1 MTVVI
6 GAVAL
11 IAIVV
16 LVIITSF
23 RSIGP
28 SEIGLVTK
36 RIGRKLAADQ
46 IVAMNGEAGYQADLL
61 MPGLRFKLWPIYGV
75 QRHDWVQVPPDHIG
89 LVIAQVGTPLPTGAK
104 SGVYKKS
111 FGNFA
116 DIRTFLSEGG
126 QRGVQRPVL
135 PPGTTA
141 PIHPVGF
148 IVVTSDQVY
157 GKIVSESAA
166 KAIDAVDPA
175 LLQVVRITPQGDKDI
190 VGVITAL
197 EGPPSS
203 GIASRIG
210 GFDDIAA
217 SEKAAKGSA
226 GSIIQ
231 AVLRSKN
238 DLHDNYQ
245 DYQAFLD
252 AGGCIGLQHDPLL
265 YGSYLLNPLLV
276 QVELREMLV
285 VRQGEVAV
293 MKSYVGLPTED
304 TSGEEFK
311 FGSIVAPG
319 HQGIWSEPL
328 RTGKYTLNPRIYEAE
343 IVPTSILTL
352 NWSASTSEA
361 HSLDARLDRIDAKS
375 KEAFTF
381 SIDLQVQIHVPDTRA
396 PKVISMVG
404 TMQNLV
410 NEVLHSAVGN
420 YFRNKLQTLG
430 ATEFIEKRD
439 EVQHAAEGYIRQY
452 LARYEVET
460 RGVYIQD
467 VAFPPDLV
475 EVLTSREIAAQEKA
489 TFAQQQVAQEA
500 RVSLEQQRGVA
511 DMQSRLAQANVSID
525 IERANAQAARA
536 RAQGEADVITTTGK
550 AEATRKQAIGQAEA
564 VAEQALGLARAKG
577 FAAQRRAIGSAE
589 TAMVAALREVSSG
602 GVKIVPDIQ
611 VGDDSGG
618 VIGGLGALLMR
629 SLAGGN
635 GNGNGKH
642 GLPAGDAEEDFVEE
656 DDFETIEPVD
666 EHVVEVTPE
675 PEAAYAFTP
684 LPVAAELDG
693 PAADEEVALE
703 EEAPV
708 EEASASSEYYTRT
721 ELEAMTVADLRAIAA
736 ESGIDSS
743 GLKKVELIDA
753 LLGE

>member
-1 MTVVI
+1 M
-6 GAVAL
+6 A
-11 IAIVV
+11 IAIGTLVLGALLVVVV
-16 LVIITSF
+16 LGSF
-23 RSIGP
+23 HSIGP
-28 SEIGLVTK
+28 SQVGLVTK

-46 IVAMNGEAGYQADLL
+46 ILALKGEAGFQADLL
-61 MPGLRFKLWPIYGV
+61 MPGLRFKLWPVYGV

-89 LVIAQVGTPLPTGAK
+89 LVLAQVGSRLPTGAK
-104 SGVYKKS
+104 SAVYKPE

-116 DIRTFLSEGG
+116 DVRAFLDNGG
-126 QRGVQRPVL
+126 QRGVQRPML

-148 IVVTSDQVY
+148 VVVTSDQVF
-157 GKIVSESAA
+157 GKIVSDAA
-166 KAIDAVDPA
+166 EKAIDQVDPA
-175 LLQVVRITPQGDKDI
+175 VLKVVHITPQGDRDI
-190 VGVITAL
+190 VGVVTTL
-197 EGPPSS
+197 EGPPSG

-210 GFDDIAA
+210 GFDDVATMDSSA
-217 SEKAAKGSA
+217 TGSA
-226 GSIIQ
+226 IQIIQ

-252 AGGCIGLQHDPLL
+252 SGGCIGLQHDPLL
-265 YGSYLLNPLLV
+265 YGSYLLNPFLV
-276 QVELREMLV
+276 KVELREMLV

-293 MKSYVGLPTED
+293 IKSYVGLPTED

-311 FGSIVAPG
+311 FGSIVEPG

-352 NWSASTSEA
+352 NWSQATSEA
-361 HSLDARLDRIDAKS
+361 HSLDVRLSRIEAKS

-439 EVQHAAEGYIRQY
+439 EVQHAAEAYIRQY
-452 LARYEVET
+452 LSRYEVET

-467 VAFPPDLV
+467 VTFPADLV

-489 TFAQQQVAQEA
+489 TFAQQRAAQEA

-511 DMQSRLAQANVSID
+511 DMQAQLAQANVSID
-525 IERANAQAARA
+525 IEKANAQAARA
-536 RAQGEADVITTTGK
+536 RAQGQADVITTTGD
-550 AEATRKQAIGQAEA
+550 AEATRTRAIGEAEA
-564 VAEQALGLARAKG
+564 AAEQASGLARAKG
-577 FAAQRRAIGSAE
+577 FEAQRQAIGAGQ
-589 TAMVAALREVSSG
+589 TALVAALREVASG
-602 GVKIVPDIQ
+602 DVKIVPDIQ
-611 VGDDSGG
+611 VGAEGGG

-629 SLAGGN
+629 TLADDRE
-635 GNGNGKH
+635 
-642 GLPAGDAEEDFVEE
+642 PAR
-656 DDFETIEPVD
+656 T
-666 EHVVEVTPE
+666 TPQRLDKGE
-675 PEAAYAFTP
+675 AEAADGDGSNDRDRDSESP
-684 LPVAAELDG
+684 SVDRSEPGAE
-693 PAADEEVALE
+693 PA
-703 EEAPV
+703 P
-708 EEASASSEYYTRT
+708 
-721 ELEAMTVADLRAIAA
+721 
-736 ESGIDSS
+736 
-743 GLKKVELIDA
+743 
-753 LLGE
+753 

>member
-1 MTVVI
+1 
-6 GAVAL
+6 VA
-11 IAIVV
+11 IAIGTLVLGALLVVVV
-16 LVIITSF
+16 LRSF
-23 RSIGP
+23 HSIGP
-28 SEIGLVTK
+28 SQVGLVTK

-46 IVAMNGEAGYQADLL
+46 ILALKGEAGFQADLL
-61 MPGLRFKLWPIYGV
+61 MPGLRFKLWPVYGV

-89 LVIAQVGTPLPTGAK
+89 LVLAQVGSRLPTGAK
-104 SGVYKKS
+104 SAVYKPE

-116 DIRTFLSEGG
+116 DVRAFLDNGG
-126 QRGVQRPVL
+126 QRGVQRPML

-148 IVVTSDQVY
+148 VVVTSDQVF
-157 GKIVSESAA
+157 GKIVSDAA
-166 KAIDAVDPA
+166 EKAIDQVDPA
-175 LLQVVRITPQGDKDI
+175 VLKVVHITPQGDRDI
-190 VGVITAL
+190 VGVVTTL
-197 EGPPSS
+197 EGPPSG

-210 GFDDIAA
+210 GFDDVATMDSSA
-217 SEKAAKGSA
+217 TGSA
-226 GSIIQ
+226 IQIIQ

-252 AGGCIGLQHDPLL
+252 SGGCIGLQHDPLL
-265 YGSYLLNPLLV
+265 YGSYLLNPFLV
-276 QVELREMLV
+276 KVELREMLV

-293 MKSYVGLPTED
+293 IKSYVGLPTED

-311 FGSIVAPG
+311 FGSIVEPG
-319 HQGIWSEPL
+319 HQGIWAEPL

-352 NWSASTSEA
+352 NWSQATSEA
-361 HSLDARLDRIDAKS
+361 HSLDVRLSRIEAKS

-439 EVQHAAEGYIRQY
+439 EVQHAAEAYIRQY
-452 LARYEVET
+452 LSRYEVET

-467 VAFPPDLV
+467 VTFPADLV

-489 TFAQQQVAQEA
+489 TFAQQRAAQEA

-511 DMQSRLAQANVSID
+511 DMQAQLAQANVSID
-525 IERANAQAARA
+525 IEKANAQAARA
-536 RAQGEADVITTTGK
+536 RAQGQADVSTTTGD
-550 AEATRKQAIGQAEA
+550 AEATRTRAIGEAEA
-564 VAEQALGLARAKG
+564 AAEQASGLARAKG
-577 FAAQRRAIGSAE
+577 FEAQRQAIGAGQ
-589 TAMVAALREVSSG
+589 TALVAALREVASG
-602 GVKIVPDIQ
+602 DVKIVPDIQ
-611 VGDDSGG
+611 VGAEGGG

-629 SLAGGN
+629 TLADDRE
-635 GNGNGKH
+635 
-642 GLPAGDAEEDFVEE
+642 PAR
-656 DDFETIEPVD
+656 T
-666 EHVVEVTPE
+666 TPQRLDKGE
-675 PEAAYAFTP
+675 AEAADGDGSNDRDRDSEGP
-684 LPVAAELDG
+684 SVDRSEPGAE
-693 PAADEEVALE
+693 PA
-703 EEAPV
+703 P
-708 EEASASSEYYTRT
+708 
-721 ELEAMTVADLRAIAA
+721 
-736 ESGIDSS
+736 
-743 GLKKVELIDA
+743 
-753 LLGE
+753 

>member
-1 MTVVI
+1 MGIAIGSGVIVV
-6 GAVAL
+6 AVA
-11 IAIVV
+11 VV
-16 LVIITSF
+16 VASF
-23 RSIGP
+23 RTIGP
-28 SEIGLVTK
+28 AQVGLVTK
-36 RIGRKLAADQ
+36 RIGRRLGADQ
-46 IVAMNGEAGYQADLL
+46 ILALKGEAGYQADLL

-75 QRHDWVQVPPDHIG
+75 RRHDWVQVPPDHIG
-89 LVIAQVGTPLPTGAK
+89 LVIAQVGSGLPTGAK
-104 SGVYKKS
+104 SAVYKPA

-116 DIRTFLSEGG
+116 DVRAFLEGGG

-135 PPGTTA
+135 PPGTTS

-148 IVVTSDQVY
+148 IVVTSDQVF
-157 GKIVSESAA
+157 GSIVSDSAA

-175 LLQVVRITPQGDKDI
+175 VLHVVQITPEGDRDI
-190 VGVITAL
+190 VGVVTTL
-197 EGPPSS
+197 EGPPAG

-210 GFDDIAA
+210 GFDDVAA
-217 SEKAAKGSA
+217 MEGSA
-226 GSIIQ
+226 AGSAIQVIQ

-252 AGGCIGLQHDPLL
+252 NGGCIGLQHDPLL
-265 YGSYLLNPLLV
+265 YGSYLLNPFLV
-276 QVELREMLV
+276 KVELREMLV

-311 FGSIVAPG
+311 FGSIVDPG

-352 NWSASTSEA
+352 NWSTATSEA
-361 HSLDARLDRIDAKS
+361 HSLDARLSRIDAKS

-439 EVQHAAEGYIRQY
+439 EVQNAAEAYIRQY

-467 VAFPPDLV
+467 VTFPTDLV

-489 TFAQQQVAQEA
+489 TFAQQRVAQEA

-511 DMQSRLAQANVSID
+511 DMQAELAQANVSID
-525 IERANAQAARA
+525 IEKANAHAARA
-536 RAQGEADVITTTGK
+536 RAQGEADVITTTGG
-550 AEATRKQAIGQAEA
+550 AEATRTRAIGEAEA
-564 VAEQALGLARAKG
+564 AAEEALGLARAKG
-577 FAAQRRAIGSAE
+577 FSAQRQAIGAGE
-589 TAMVAALREVSSG
+589 TALVAALREVGTG

-611 VGDDSGG
+611 VGADGGG

-629 SLAGGN
+629 TLSRGG
-635 GNGNGKH
+635 
-642 GLPAGDAEEDFVEE
+642 AEEPGSGDNGAPPENAVGEVEPAEGGQASEVEYWTRE
-656 DDFETIEPVD
+656 D
-666 EHVVEVTPE
+666 
-675 PEAAYAFTP
+675 
-684 LPVAAELDG
+684 
-693 PAADEEVALE
+693 
-703 EEAPV
+703 
-708 EEASASSEYYTRT
+708 
-721 ELEAMTVADLRAIAA
+721 LEAKSVSELRGIAGEAEIVTRGMNKAAVIAA
-736 ESGIDSS
+736 I
-743 GLKKVELIDA
+743 
-753 LLGE
+753 LGEDT

>member
-1 MTVVI
+1 MSVVI
-6 GAVAL
+6 GAFVVIVLLVL
-11 IAIVV
+11 IAAA
-16 LVIITSF
+16 SF

-28 SEIGLVTK
+28 SEVGLVTK

-61 MPGLRFKLWPIYGV
+61 MPGLRFKLWPVYGV

-89 LVIAQVGTPLPTGAK
+89 LVLAQVGEPLPTGAK
-104 SGVYKKS
+104 SGRYKPS

-116 DIRTFLSEGG
+116 DIRAFLNEGG

-166 KAIDAVDPA
+166 KAIEAVDPA
-175 LLQVVRITPQGDKDI
+175 LLQVVRITPQGDKDV
-190 VGVITAL
+190 VGVVTTL

-210 GFDDIAA
+210 GFDDVSAM
-217 SEKAAKGSA
+217 EKTAKGTA
-226 GSIIQ
+226 TGVIQ

-252 AGGCIGLQHDPLL
+252 NGGAIGLQHDPLL

-304 TSGEEFK
+304 TSGDEFK

-352 NWSASTSEA
+352 NWSDATSEA
-361 HSLDARLDRIDAKS
+361 HSLDVRLDRIDAKS

-439 EVQHAAEGYIRQY
+439 EVQSAAEGYIRQY

-467 VAFPPDLV
+467 VAFPADLV

-589 TAMVAALREVSSG
+589 TAMVAALREVSAG

-611 VGDDSGG
+611 VGDEGGG

-629 SLAGGN
+629 SLA
-635 GNGNGKH
+635 NGNGKA
-642 GLPAGDAEEDFVEE
+642 LPSGGGDAEDVYVEDA
-656 DDFETIEPVD
+656 DDGFETIEPL
-666 EHVVEVTPE
+666 EEPVVEPPV
-675 PEAAYAFTP
+675 EAPPTNYGFTP
-684 LPVAAELDG
+684 LPVADALE
-693 PAADEEVALE
+693 AATTVEEPEPEPPVE
-703 EEAPV
+703 EEATT
-708 EEASASSEYYTRT
+708 EYWSRD
-721 ELEAMTVADLRAIAA
+721 ELTQLTVAQLKDIAD
-736 ESGIDSS
+736 ESGVDTT
-743 GLKKVELIDA
+743 GLKKAEIVDA
-753 LLGE
+753 ILGE

>member
-1 MTVVI
+1 
-6 GAVAL
+6 VA
-11 IAIVV
+11 IAIGTLVLGALLVVVV
-16 LVIITSF
+16 LGSF
-23 RSIGP
+23 HSIGP
-28 SEIGLVTK
+28 SQVGLVTK

-46 IVAMNGEAGYQADLL
+46 ILALKGEAGFQADLL
-61 MPGLRFKLWPIYGV
+61 MPGLRFKLWPVYGV

-89 LVIAQVGTPLPTGAK
+89 LVLAQVGSRLPTGAK
-104 SGVYKKS
+104 SAVYKPQ

-116 DIRTFLSEGG
+116 DVRAFLDNGG
-126 QRGVQRPVL
+126 QRGVQRPML

-148 IVVTSDQVY
+148 VVVTSDQVF
-157 GKIVSESAA
+157 GKIVSDAA
-166 KAIDAVDPA
+166 EKAIDQVDPA
-175 LLQVVRITPQGDKDI
+175 VLKVVHITPQGDRDI
-190 VGVITAL
+190 VGVVTTL
-197 EGPPSS
+197 EGPPSG

-210 GFDDIAA
+210 GFDDVATMDSSA
-217 SEKAAKGSA
+217 TGSA
-226 GSIIQ
+226 IQIIQ

-252 AGGCIGLQHDPLL
+252 SGGCIGLQHDPLL
-265 YGSYLLNPLLV
+265 YGSYLLNPFLV
-276 QVELREMLV
+276 KVELREMLV

-293 MKSYVGLPTED
+293 IKSYVGLPTED

-311 FGSIVAPG
+311 FGSIVEPG

-352 NWSASTSEA
+352 NWSQATSEA
-361 HSLDARLDRIDAKS
+361 HSLDVRLSRIEAKS

-439 EVQHAAEGYIRQY
+439 EVQHAAEAYIRQY
-452 LARYEVET
+452 LSRYEVET

-467 VAFPPDLV
+467 VTFPADLV

-489 TFAQQQVAQEA
+489 TFAQQRAAQEA

-511 DMQSRLAQANVSID
+511 DMQAQLAQANVSID
-525 IERANAQAARA
+525 IEKANAQAARA
-536 RAQGEADVITTTGK
+536 RAQGQADVITTTGD
-550 AEATRKQAIGQAEA
+550 AEATRTRAIGEAEA
-564 VAEQALGLARAKG
+564 AAEQASGLARAKG
-577 FAAQRRAIGSAE
+577 FEAQRQAIGAGQ
-589 TAMVAALREVSSG
+589 TALVAALREVASG
-602 GVKIVPDIQ
+602 DVKIVPDIQ
-611 VGDDSGG
+611 VGAEGGG

-629 SLAGGN
+629 TLADDRE
-635 GNGNGKH
+635 
-642 GLPAGDAEEDFVEE
+642 PAR
-656 DDFETIEPVD
+656 T
-666 EHVVEVTPE
+666 TPQRLDKGE
-675 PEAAYAFTP
+675 AEAADGDGSNDRDRDSEGP
-684 LPVAAELDG
+684 SVDRSEPGAE
-693 PAADEEVALE
+693 PA
-703 EEAPV
+703 P
-708 EEASASSEYYTRT
+708 
-721 ELEAMTVADLRAIAA
+721 
-736 ESGIDSS
+736 
-743 GLKKVELIDA
+743 
-753 LLGE
+753 

>member
-1 MTVVI
+1 
-6 GAVAL
+6 VA
-11 IAIVV
+11 IAIGTLVLGALLVVVV
-16 LVIITSF
+16 LGSF
-23 RSIGP
+23 HSIGP
-28 SEIGLVTK
+28 SQVGLVTK

-46 IVAMNGEAGYQADLL
+46 ILALKGEAGFQADLL
-61 MPGLRFKLWPIYGV
+61 MPGLRFKLWPVYGV

-89 LVIAQVGTPLPTGAK
+89 LVLAQVGSRLPTGAK
-104 SGVYKKS
+104 SAVYKPE

-116 DIRTFLSEGG
+116 DVRAFLDNGG
-126 QRGVQRPVL
+126 QRGVQRPML

-148 IVVTSDQVY
+148 VVVTSDQVF
-157 GKIVSESAA
+157 GKIVSDAA
-166 KAIDAVDPA
+166 EKAIDQVDPA
-175 LLQVVRITPQGDKDI
+175 VLKVVHITPQGDRDI
-190 VGVITAL
+190 VGVVTTL
-197 EGPPSS
+197 EGPPSG

-210 GFDDIAA
+210 GFDDVATMDSSA
-217 SEKAAKGSA
+217 TGSA
-226 GSIIQ
+226 IQIIQ

-252 AGGCIGLQHDPLL
+252 SGGCIGLQHDPLL
-265 YGSYLLNPLLV
+265 YGSYLLNPFLV
-276 QVELREMLV
+276 KVELREMLV

-293 MKSYVGLPTED
+293 IKSYVGLPTED

-311 FGSIVAPG
+311 FGSIVEPG

-352 NWSASTSEA
+352 NWSQATSEA
-361 HSLDARLDRIDAKS
+361 HSLDVRLSRIEAKS

-439 EVQHAAEGYIRQY
+439 EVQHAAEAYIRQY
-452 LARYEVET
+452 LSRYEVET

-467 VAFPPDLV
+467 VTFPADLV

-489 TFAQQQVAQEA
+489 TFAQQRAAQEA

-511 DMQSRLAQANVSID
+511 DMQAQLAQANVSID
-525 IERANAQAARA
+525 IEKANAQAARA
-536 RAQGEADVITTTGK
+536 RAQGQADVITTTGD
-550 AEATRKQAIGQAEA
+550 AEATRTRAIGEAEA
-564 VAEQALGLARAKG
+564 AAEQASGLARAKG
-577 FAAQRRAIGSAE
+577 FEAQRQAIGSGQ
-589 TAMVAALREVSSG
+589 TALVAALREVASG
-602 GVKIVPDIQ
+602 DVKIVPDIQ
-611 VGDDSGG
+611 VGAEGGG

-629 SLAGGN
+629 TLADDRE
-635 GNGNGKH
+635 
-642 GLPAGDAEEDFVEE
+642 PAR
-656 DDFETIEPVD
+656 T
-666 EHVVEVTPE
+666 TPQRLDKGE
-675 PEAAYAFTP
+675 AEAADGDGSYDRDRDSEGP
-684 LPVAAELDG
+684 SVDRSEPGAE
-693 PAADEEVALE
+693 PA
-703 EEAPV
+703 P
-708 EEASASSEYYTRT
+708 
-721 ELEAMTVADLRAIAA
+721 
-736 ESGIDSS
+736 
-743 GLKKVELIDA
+743 
-753 LLGE
+753 

>member
-1 MTVVI
+1 MGVAIGAIVVI
-6 GAVAL
+6 GIAAL
-11 IAIVV
+11 VFV
-16 LVIITSF
+16 TSF

-36 RIGRKLAADQ
+36 RIGRKLKEDQ

-75 QRHDWVQVPPDHIG
+75 KRHDWVQVPPDHIG
-89 LVIAQVGTPLPTGAK
+89 LVIAQVGAPLPTGAK
-104 SGVYKKS
+104 SGYYKKS
-111 FGNFA
+111 FGNFS
-116 DIRTFLSEGG
+116 DIRAFLSDGG

-148 IVVTSDQVY
+148 IVVTSDQVF
-157 GKIVSESAA
+157 GEVISDSAA
-166 KAIDAVDPA
+166 KAIDVIDPNS
-175 LLQVVRITPQGDKDI
+175 LQVVRITPQGDKDI
-190 VGVITAL
+190 VGVVNAL
-197 EGPPSS
+197 EGPPAF

-210 GFDDIAA
+210 GFDDVAA
-217 SEKAAKGSA
+217 MEKAGKGSA

-231 AVLRSKN
+231 AVLRTKN

-245 DYQAFLD
+245 DYQAFLE

-276 QVELREMLV
+276 QVELRDMLV

-352 NWSASTSEA
+352 NWSAATSEA
-361 HSLDARLDRIDAKS
+361 HSLDERLDRIEAKS

-381 SIDLQVQIHVPDTRA
+381 NIDLQVQIHVPDTRA

-439 EVQHAAEGYIRQY
+439 EVQHAAEDYIRQY

-489 TFAQQQVAQEA
+489 TFAQQRIAQEA
-500 RVSLEQQRGVA
+500 RVSLEQQKGVA

-589 TAMVAALREVSSG
+589 TAMVAALREVSAG

-629 SLAGGN
+629 SLASGN
-635 GNGNGKH
+635 GNHALATGG
-642 GLPAGDAEEDFVEE
+642 GDDFVDE
-656 DDFETIEPVD
+656 DDFETIEPL
-666 EHVVEVTPE
+666 EEEVVEEVAAEPE
-675 PEAAYAFTP
+675 PVSYGFTP
-684 LPVAAELDG
+684 LPKAEALVEESAAE
-693 PAADEEVALE
+693 PVV
-703 EEAPV
+703 EEAPA
-708 EEASASSEYYTRT
+708 ETTSTEYWTRD
-721 ELEAMTVADLRAIAA
+721 ELEAMTVADLRSIAH
-736 ESGIDSS
+736 ESGIDST
-743 GLKKVELIDA
+743 GLKKAELIDA